1 MNSAKSPRNPS
12 NSTRRSFL
20 KSATLGLGALASG
33 LQIVPSRVFGAA
45 APSKRIHIGLIGC
58 GNQSTVDLPAFL
70 AQDDVQLMAVCDVN
84 TAGYG
89 YRTPKQYLGR
99 KPVQEKINAHYAA
112 ATRSGSFKG
121 CDAYHDFRDV
131 LRRSE
136 FDAVAIIVPD
146 HWHGLMTA
154 MAAEAGKDIYCE
166 KPLSLTV
173 RDGQEM
179 VKAVRRHKRILQTG
193 SQYRS
198 SPACRHACELVRNGR
213 IGRVSRVVCA
223 VAENNFQGP
232 GPGWQPMPVPD
243 GFDYDMWLGPAPDA
257 PYHKDR
263 CFYRFRFIL
272 DYSGGQVTNFGAHS
286 LDIAQWALGADD
298 AEPVEYEDA
307 GGQWPPKGSLFTTA
321 THVAFRARYANGTEL
336 LCETRPPGFGARFYG
351 SEGWIEYS
359 YNGVTSE
366 PASLAHSTIGPNEI
380 HLPVSNPGRGA
391 EASETRSFDHI
402 RNFLDAVKSRH
413 DPIEPVEVGHRT
425 ATICHLGNM
434 AMQLKAQAA
443 LGPCEGRVSRRRG
456 GESHVESPDA
466 RAVAVRDGFG
476 LVVNGLSVA
485 KGFLLRLSVVVL
497 MRPHHNAVVL
507 HPAEEMLRDAAMDN
521 HPRVMERF

>member
-272 DYSGGQVTNFGAHS
+272 DYSGGQVTNFGATRWTS
-286 LDIAQWALGADD
+286 PSGPL
-298 AEPVEYEDA
+298 ERTTPNRSNTRMPA
-307 GGQWPPKGSLFTTA
+307 GSGRPKAASSRPRPMWRSGLA
-321 THVAFRARYANGTEL
+321 TPMAPSYYARRVRRVL
-336 LCETRPPGFGARFYG
+336 
-351 SEGWIEYS
+351 
-359 YNGVTSE
+359 V
-366 PASLAHSTIGPNEI
+366 
-380 HLPVSNPGRGA
+380 
-391 EASETRSFDHI
+391 
-402 RNFLDAVKSRH
+402 
-413 DPIEPVEVGHRT
+413 
-425 ATICHLGNM
+425 
-434 AMQLKAQAA
+434 
-443 LGPCEGRVSRRRG
+443 RVSM
-456 GESHVESPDA
+456 A
-466 RAVAVRDGFG
+466 
-476 LVVNGLSVA
+476 A
-485 KGFLLRLSVVVL
+485 KAGSSTVTT
-497 MRPHHNAVVL
+497 
-507 HPAEEMLRDAAMDN
+507 E
-521 HPRVMERF
+521 